1 MANEEKSNDKSRRL
15 RNEFKELPIEE
26 KIATLV
32 DFEIMTVAAGLE
44 ELGECSISFAKK
56 ILESAFPNASRE
68 SEKRESPQS

>member
-15 RNEFKELPIEE
+15 RNEFKELPIKE

-68 SEKRESPQS
+68 SEKRESPQP